1 MGRNCRNS
9 TVAKQEE
16 LLWVSG
22 LLLGRSTMRLTP
34 PRRRQTDCESWPCG
48 LCGDS
53 WRGATAVY
61 IGIWMR
67 TTRSG
72 RTSVPRARTTLIGR
86 AWRSQLGDSTGSQRL
101 AFDLGVCS
109 RDEGSGIVG
118 VYRMYRSRSVVML
131 FCSAMTEHGPS
142 GWASSPCGKTTLPER
157 ESRSEQAT
165 QKAYNIGWRAG
176 DSTLSHW
183 LESRGQTSNI
193 AGVAFSCSTKE
204 RLEFPL
210 YRKYGPAALQN
221 FL

>member
-1 MGRNCRNS
+1 MGNS

-48 LCGDS
+48 LRGDS

-86 AWRSQLGDSTGSQRL
+86 AWRSQLGDSTGSQRV
-101 AFDLGVCS
+101 AFDLGVFQ
-109 RDEGSGIVG
+109 RRRLWDG
-118 VYRMYRSRSVVML
+118 VYRMYRSRSVVMFFL
-131 FCSAMTEHGPS
+131 QCDDGARPF
-142 GWASSPCGKTTLPER
+142 
-157 ESRSEQAT
+157 
-165 QKAYNIGWRAG
+165 
-176 DSTLSHW
+176 
-183 LESRGQTSNI
+183 
-193 AGVAFSCSTKE
+193 GVGIK
-204 RLEFPL
+204 
-210 YRKYGPAALQN
+210 
-221 FL
+221 